1 MTQIPQTIS
10 PLRQRMIDDMTLRH
24 VMVWINLRIGTSN
37 QPGKI
42 QIPMALRPTQTPA
55 KPPAVSSLEACPT
68 PAL

>member
-24 VMVWINLRIGTSN
+24 VMVWINLRIGTS
-37 QPGKI
+37 
-42 QIPMALRPTQTPA
+42 
-55 KPPAVSSLEACPT
+55 VSSLEACPT